1 MRTVSH
7 VPATENITK
16 SIFYLRGKRVILDS
30 DLARLYGVET
40 KYLKRQVNRNRERF
54 PPDFMFILNEKE
66 MEILRCQ
73 FGTSRWG
80 GSRYRPFAFTEQG
93 VAMLSSVLKSRRA
106 VLMNIRIMRAFVRFK
121 EFLQLHQEIAQRL
134 GKLERKSGQHDG
146 EIRAILS
153 AMRQLMQPSERQK
166 PRIGFHP

>member
-1 MRTVSH
+1 
-7 VPATENITK
+7 
-16 SIFYLRGKRVILDS
+16 
-30 DLARLYGVET
+30 
-40 KYLKRQVNRNRERF
+40 
-54 PPDFMFILNEKE
+54 
-66 MEILRCQ
+66 
-73 FGTSRWG
+73 
-80 GSRYRPFAFTEQG
+80 
-93 VAMLSSVLKSRRA
+93 MLSSVLKSRRA